1 MLSYL
6 TLIDCN
12 VLIFICLRLQLG
24 EKFKD
29 NDKVVIAKID
39 ATANELDHTK
49 ISSFPTIKLYKK
61 GDNTVST
68 VDKIFFSWPYWLDAE
83 KATPS
88 IGNIWLNFSC
98 AWIYLGCRVQRRENA
113 GRHEQIHRNRR
124 PVRPSC
130 SWRGS
135 PSHTLGPQLSISR
148 ALSNPISCV
157 VLTRGL
163 WNFPPSCTVAE
174 MLIVHAYFE

>member
-1 MLSYL
+1 L

-12 VLIFICLRLQLG
+12 VLIFIRLRLQLG

-68 VDKIFFSWPYWLDAE
+68 VDKIFFS
-83 KATPS
+83 
-88 IGNIWLNFSC
+88 
-98 AWIYLGCRVQRRENA
+98 
-113 GRHEQIHRNRR
+113 
-124 PVRPSC
+124 
-130 SWRGS
+130 
-135 PSHTLGPQLSISR
+135 
-148 ALSNPISCV
+148 
-157 VLTRGL
+157 
-163 WNFPPSCTVAE
+163 
-174 MLIVHAYFE
+174 